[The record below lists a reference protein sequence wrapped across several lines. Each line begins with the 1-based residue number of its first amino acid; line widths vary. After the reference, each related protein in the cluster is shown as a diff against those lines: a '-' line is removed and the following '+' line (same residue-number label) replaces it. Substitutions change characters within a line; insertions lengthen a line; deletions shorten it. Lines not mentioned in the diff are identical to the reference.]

1 MHNVNLELFL
11 VQANQQPAYQ
21 ILQAAEASPTINITT
36 VSRVTLVDRWRCVDF
51 PAASVDGG

>member
-21 ILQAAEASPTINITT
+21 ILQAAGRFTY
-36 VSRVTLVDRWRCVDF
+36 RWYNYCI
-51 PAASVDGG
+51 PCHSGW